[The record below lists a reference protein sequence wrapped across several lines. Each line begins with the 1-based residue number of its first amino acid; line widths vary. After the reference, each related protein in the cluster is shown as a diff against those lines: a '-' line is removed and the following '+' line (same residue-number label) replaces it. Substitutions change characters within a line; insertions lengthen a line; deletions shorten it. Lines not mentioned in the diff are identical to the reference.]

1 MEPFDLFE
9 DEITTEEELRSVVGF
24 PHEAVVQKSVAVID
38 DQIRRYIAMSPLFF
52 LSTSHADGSCDV
64 SPRGDVPGFVRVW
77 DEKHL
82 VFPERQGNRRAD
94 SLLNLLTNPHAGMV
108 FLIPGM
114 EEVLR
119 INGRA
124 RIIRSAKV
132 LSGMQSGNQTPQLG
146 VVVEVQ
152 ECYIH
157 CSRALKSSAVWN
169 SGTWPRPEELPS
181 SKEMFHAHLKING
194 YKLT

>member
-1 MEPFDLFE
+1 
-9 DEITTEEELRSVVGF
+9 
-24 PHEAVVQKSVAVID
+24 
-38 DQIRRYIAMSPLFF
+38 
-52 LSTSHADGSCDV
+52 
-64 SPRGDVPGFVRVW
+64 
-77 DEKHL
+77 
-82 VFPERQGNRRAD
+82 
-94 SLLNLLTNPHAGMV
+94 MV